1 MHSPT
6 SGRKRRWKMALFKRN
21 NLKDKGL
28 TDEQIEYIMTE
39 SGRALGDYELKS
51 NVQAQIDEALKAAQA
66 SPEPVNVLETDE
78 YKSLLAKNQ
87 KLEAFQTE
95 DFSVIKT
102 PYKDMV
108 WDKLDHA
115 EKHAPYKEQLAS
127 LAETMP
133 DLFIAQ
139 AEEPP
144 KTPQFGAGTQGTLPT
159 GKTAESFA
167 DAWGYTKK

>member
-1 MHSPT
+1 MHATT

-51 NVQAQIDEALKAAQA
+51 NIQSQIDAAVEAAKA
-66 SPEPVNVLETDE
+66 SPEPVNVLETEE
-78 YKSLLAKNQ
+78 YKALLAQNH

-95 DFSVIKT
+95 DFSVVKT

-108 WDKLDHA
+108 WDKLDHGD
-115 EKHAPYKEQLAS
+115 KHAPYSEQLS
-127 LAETMP
+127 TLAETMP
-133 DLFIAQ
+133 DLFVQ
-139 AEEPP
+139 TPEEPA
-144 KTPQFGAGTQGTLPT
+144 KTPQFGAGTQGTMPT
-159 GKTAESFA
+159 GKTAESFN
-167 DAWGYTKK
+167 DVWGYNKK